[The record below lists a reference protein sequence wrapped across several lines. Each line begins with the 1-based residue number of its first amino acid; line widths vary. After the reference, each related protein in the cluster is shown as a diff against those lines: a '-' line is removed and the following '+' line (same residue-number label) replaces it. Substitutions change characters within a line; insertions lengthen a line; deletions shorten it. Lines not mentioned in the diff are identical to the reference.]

1 MSQDHINREHKDRLF
16 RLVFREK
23 KDLLDL
29 YNVVRRTA
37 YTANRTEVLNLVL
50 TEYDEQ
56 SHIAS
61 EKEISYAE
69 GMERI
74 NRLIQCLVRDG
85 RMDDVIRGTVD
96 LDYQKTLLQ
105 EYQL

>member
-29 YNVVRRTA
+29 YNAVRGTA
-37 YTANRTEVLNLVL
+37 YTANRAEVLNLVL

-56 SHIAS
+56 SHIAG

-74 NRLIQCLVRDG
+74 NRLNQCLVRDG
-85 RMDDVIRGTVD
+85 RIDDVIRGAAD